1 MAAVR
6 PRDREAFDAH
16 WARVL
21 GNPLCVARV
30 IVDDDDRVLGGISSF
45 EEGDT
50 RYVGYWIGKEHWGR
64 GIASAA
70 VGLLLDEVRERP
82 IHARVARD
90 NVASIKVLERNGF
103 VVIGYVHAPETER
116 FLACEEA
123 LLRLE

>member
-6 PRDREAFDAH
+6 PRDRETFDAH

-21 GNPLCVARV
+21 ANPLCVARV
-30 IVDDDDRVLGGISSF
+30 IVDDEDRVLGGISCF
-45 EEGDT
+45 VDDDT

-64 GIASAA
+64 GVASAA
-70 VGLLLDEVRERP
+70 VALLLDEVKERP

>member
-1 MAAVR
+1 MAAAR
-6 PRDREAFDAH
+6 SRDRETFDAH

-21 GNPLCVARV
+21 SNPDCIARV
-30 IVDDDDRVLGGISSF
+30 IVDAEDRVLGGISCF
-45 EEGDT
+45 VDEGV
-50 RYVGYWIGKEHWGR
+50 RHVGYWIGKEHWGR
-64 GIASAA
+64 GVASAA
-70 VGLLLDEVRERP
+70 VALLLDEVKERP